1 MQFAATTL
9 FPTFNAIHGIVADI
23 SGTLL
28 LRREPILNP
37 RRSKGFRVFLS
48 SIFLAK
54 PAKRLENEGKPLE
67 CVQRFESLISFC
79 AFCQGLDT
87 RKLVSLTEIR
97 ALENLRFPKIPW
109 AHICVATW
117 LVFAVCNVSEA
128 NIDTS
133 ADYSVWMMAAE
144 MQAFVCTSFQTINS
158 ISQ

>member
-9 FPTFNAIHGIVADI
+9 FPTFNAIHGTVADI

-54 PAKRLENEGKPLE
+54 PAKHLEKEGKSLE

-79 AFCQGLDT
+79 AFCQGLHT
-87 RKLVSLTEIR
+87 RKLVSLTETR
-97 ALENLRFPKIPW
+97 AIENLGSPKIP
-109 AHICVATW
+109 
-117 LVFAVCNVSEA
+117 
-128 NIDTS
+128 
-133 ADYSVWMMAAE
+133 
-144 MQAFVCTSFQTINS
+144 
-158 ISQ
+158 